1 MPNEI
6 RRSGLGLLAGRT
18 QLRVAFAAL
27 LLLTAAVYIWDLG
40 ATGSANSFYAAAV
53 LAATKSWK
61 AFFFGSLDSSSFIT
75 VDKPPA
81 SLWVMALSS
90 RVFGFS
96 AWSMLVPQ
104 ALEGVAA
111 VALLFATVRRWF
123 GDAAGLA
130 AGALLAM
137 TPVAALLFRYNNP
150 DALMT
155 TLLVGSA
162 YCMTH
167 ATEGARAR
175 WVAGAGALIGLAF
188 LTKMGESLIVVPAFA
203 LTYLFA
209 APGSMRRRVNGL
221 LIGFAALCASGG
233 WWIAT
238 VALLPASSRPLIDG
252 SPHNNIFDLILGY
265 NGFGR
270 LLGKGAA
277 MTVGANPGGRPG
289 TLRMFD
295 DVMAGQAS
303 WLLPAALIA
312 LLSGV
317 WAVRTR
323 PRLDRTRAALLMWGG
338 WLLVATLLFSFSQGT
353 IHSYYAIALAPPIAA
368 LVACGAGMLWA
379 RRGETRA
386 TLLLAFTVAVTGG
399 WSYTVLDRTPEW
411 HPLVRS
417 AVLAATPLAVLA
429 VLATIIVPRTARRTR
444 IVLLGAVAIACLGGP
459 AAYAGSTI
467 VQAHSGAGV
476 AAGPNRY
483 ASNSTPG
490 VAPAVLAALRSD
502 ASSYRWVAATI
513 GSPQAAT
520 YELASGGAPVMAI
533 GGYNGIGRELTLGT
547 FIAYVRAGAVHYFI
561 ATPREERSPV
571 DPHGTG
577 RIVAWVQAHFIARR
591 VGSVSLYDLDA
602 GAGR

>member
-1 MPNEI
+1 
-6 RRSGLGLLAGRT
+6 
-18 QLRVAFAAL
+18 
-27 LLLTAAVYIWDLG
+27 
-40 ATGSANSFYAAAV
+40 
-53 LAATKSWK
+53 
-61 AFFFGSLDSSSFIT
+61 
-75 VDKPPA
+75 
-81 SLWVMALSS
+81 
-90 RVFGFS
+90 
-96 AWSMLVPQ
+96 
-104 ALEGVAA
+104 
-111 VALLFATVRRWF
+111 
-123 GDAAGLA
+123 
-130 AGALLAM
+130 
-137 TPVAALLFRYNNP
+137 
-150 DALMT
+150 
-155 TLLVGSA
+155 
-162 YCMTH
+162 
-167 ATEGARAR
+167 
-175 WVAGAGALIGLAF
+175 
-188 LTKMGESLIVVPAFA
+188 
-203 LTYLFA
+203 
-209 APGSMRRRVNGL
+209 
-221 LIGFAALCASGG
+221 
-233 WWIAT
+233 
-238 VALLPASSRPLIDG
+238 
-252 SPHNNIFDLILGY
+252 
-265 NGFGR
+265 
-270 LLGKGAA
+270 
-277 MTVGANPGGRPG
+277 
-289 TLRMFD
+289 
-295 DVMAGQAS
+295 
-303 WLLPAALIA
+303 
-312 LLSGV
+312 
-317 WAVRTR
+317 
-323 PRLDRTRAALLMWGG
+323 
-338 WLLVATLLFSFSQGT
+338 
-353 IHSYYAIALAPPIAA
+353 
-368 LVACGAGMLWA
+368 MLWA